1 MRNIPE
7 KIAAIFHLF
16 ILLSFQKIR
25 KVTRMRMTEEQQE
38 IREVGSQAVKNKENL
53 AVIAF
58 AGAGKTTT
66 LKGLAEAIS
75 SRGCYLAFNK
85 SIADEA
91 KRKLIRTRCTASTMH
106 SLAYGTIRDI
116 ISSPTNLNAKD
127 FRNTGILGK
136 FHVPRIAGWN
146 DFRVSGAVCRA
157 VTNYCNSADEEITLD
172 HARDSIIQ
180 SVGDP
185 DFLNSLE
192 KVEKAEMAINRLSG
206 PIMEM
211 ARMYWRDSIENSR
224 FSHDAYLK
232 LLDLDADLRSMA
244 FSSFRY
250 LMIDEAQDT
259 NPVQLSILRK
269 SGIPLIAVGD
279 PYQQIYSWRGAE
291 NALDQ
296 IEGRRLFLTQSFR
309 FGEDIAE
316 TAREILASRPDGGPS
331 QRLIGAG
338 RGLSADYAGP
348 RVAVICRTNVGMV
361 DEAMRI
367 MKAGKKVHIDN
378 VEALVADVRSA
389 EALQCGDM
397 PRVTSPDIRQFDSWF
412 ELVSEAEESGG
423 SLARI
428 VQIVEEN
435 RVSQIEDLMRAQTA
449 GKNAEVMICT
459 AHRSKGLEFP
469 GVFLGGDWKT
479 VDTMQKRYKGAQR
492 DSAKHVTLAVEEWNA
507 LYVAATRP
515 IVRLQGLD
523 RIMEPLREAEAELVD
538 PGT

>member
-1 MRNIPE
+1 MN
-7 KIAAIFHLF
+7 L
-16 ILLSFQKIR
+16 
-25 KVTRMRMTEEQQE
+25 TEEQKE
-38 IREVGSQAVKNKENL
+38 IREVGAQSVKNGENL

-66 LKGLAEAIS
+66 LKALAEAIP
-75 SRGCYLAFNK
+75 SRGCYMAFNK

-106 SLAYGTIRDI
+106 SIAFGTIKDI

-127 FRNTGILGK
+127 FRTTGILGK
-136 FHVPRIAGWN
+136 FNVPRLKGWN
-146 DFRVSGAVCRA
+146 DFRVSGAVCRTLSA
-157 VTNYCNSADEEITLD
+157 YCNSADPEITLD
-172 HARDSIIQ
+172 HAREAIVQ

-185 DFLNSLE
+185 DFLSNLE
-192 KVEKAEMAINRLSG
+192 KIQSAEAAIDRLSG
-206 PIMEM
+206 PISEM
-211 ARMYWRDSIENSR
+211 AKVYWRESIENSR
-224 FSHDAYLK
+224 LSHDAYLK
-232 LLDLDADLRSMA
+232 LLDLDDDLRSMA
-244 FSSFRY
+244 FQSFRY

-269 SGIPLIAVGD
+269 TGIPLIAVGD

-291 NALDQ
+291 NALDK
-296 IEGRRLFLTQSFR
+296 IEGKRLFLTQSFR
-309 FGEDIAE
+309 FGEVIAE
-316 TAREILASRPDGGPS
+316 SAREILASRPDGGPS

-338 RGLSADYAGP
+338 RGMPAGYKGP

-367 MKAGKKVHIDN
+367 LKTGKKVHIDN
-378 VEALVADVRSA
+378 VESLVADVRSA

-397 PRVTSPDIRQFDSWF
+397 PRVTSPEIRQFDSWY

-423 SLARI
+423 ALSRI

-435 RVSQIEDLMRAQTA
+435 KVGQIENLMNNQTD
-449 GKNAEVMICT
+449 GKNADVMICT

-469 GVFLGGDWKT
+469 GVLLGGDWKT
-479 VDTMQKRYKGAQR
+479 NETMNRRYAGAQR
-492 DSAKHVTLAVEEWNA
+492 DSAKHVTLAIEEWNA

-515 IVRLQGLD
+515 IMRLQGLE
-523 RIMEPLREAEAELVD
+523 RIMEQSKDIEEKSFDLQS
-538 PGT
+538 